1 MYKYSYIE
9 EQMEGKKPREKVVY
23 NPSGKTTHIVE
34 VKKHGKIYVYEQYSY
49 YDKNTK
55 QARPKQLYL
64 GVKDA
69 VSGQVRK
76 ARDPVV
82 KAIPVK
88 KDRCYG
94 ASFVFERIIA
104 ETKLYE
110 TVKEAF
116 GDITDDMMAVALAL
130 ACQGSKLYLV
140 EQWLAMN
147 HCRYSRRNLSS
158 PRISELLK
166 EITFDKRNRFF
177 MGWIKGVKE
186 DEYLAYDIT
195 SVSCYAR
202 SIEHVELGYNRDKES
217 LPQINLGLL
226 YGEQSRIP
234 LYYQMFNGSIKDV
247 GTIENMLIALRSYGC
262 AAHCKF
268 VMDKGFFSTVNVGFF
283 MQNGHKFAISM
294 PFTMNLAKETVDSND
309 DICSPQYYSALHECY
324 CKRTDCAFEGMNLAA
339 HLYFN
344 MDKKSAWDKELNKK
358 IHKNRQALALLKRQ
372 QETPGLKKYTDEE
385 FGHIVTQ
392 HKAFFTVKKSKITIT
407 DNNGLDVRC
416 STIEF
421 DTDLDAFKDAM
432 KTKGY
437 MIILTNDFDR
447 QSEEMLSLYRDK
459 EVVENA
465 FDDIKNQLDMDR
477 LNVQSNE
484 SLQGKLFLVFLSLI
498 LVSAMRN
505 ALRKTGLSKNISY
518 PEAIMELTKIKLYT
532 YENNQMTLSKPSAKQ
547 KKILAALSLTEED
560 LRVILKG
567 KEMIST
573 I

>member
-1 MYKYSYIE
+1 
-9 EQMEGKKPREKVVY
+9 MEKKKPGGKAVY
-23 NPSGKTTHIVE
+23 NPDGKTTHIVE
-34 VKKHGKIYVYEQYSY
+34 VKKNGKIYVYEQYSH

-64 GVKDA
+64 GIKDP
-69 VSGQVRK
+69 VSGEVRK

-82 KAIPVK
+82 KAVPVK
-88 KDRCYG
+88 KDHSYG

-104 ETKLYE
+104 QTSLYE
-110 TVKEAF
+110 ILKKTF
-116 GDITDDMMAVALAL
+116 GDMAGDMTAIALAM

-147 HCRYSRRNLSS
+147 HCRYSHRNLSS
-158 PRISELLK
+158 PRISELLA

-177 MGWIKGVKE
+177 TEWISRVKE
-186 DEYLAYDIT
+186 DEYLAYDI
-195 SVSCYAR
+195 SSISSYAK
-202 SIEHVELGYNRDKES
+202 SIEQVELGYNRDREN
-217 LPQINLGLL
+217 LPQVNLGLL

-247 GTIENMLIALRSYGC
+247 STIEDLLVALQSYGC
-262 AAHCKF
+262 ASHCKF
-268 VMDKGFFSTVNVGFF
+268 VMDKGFFSTVNVDFF
-283 MQNGHKFAISM
+283 IQNGHKFAVSM
-294 PFTMNLAKETVDSND
+294 PFTLNAAKKIVDGND
-309 DICSPQYYSALHECY
+309 DICSPQYYSVLHECY
-324 CKRTDCAFEGMNLAA
+324 GKRTDCAFEGMELAA

-344 MDKKSAWDKELNKK
+344 MDKKSAGDKELNKR
-358 IHKNRQALALLKRQ
+358 IHKNREALAELKSR

-385 FGHIVTQ
+385 FGYIVTQ
-392 HKAFFTVKKSKITIT
+392 HKAFFNVRKSKITIT
-407 DNNGLDVRC
+407 DNNGLDVCC

-421 DTDLDAFKDAM
+421 DNDFDAFKDAM

-459 EVVENA
+459 EAVENA

-477 LNVQSNE
+477 FNVQSNE
-484 SLQGKLFLVFLSLI
+484 SLQGKLFLVFLSLV
-498 LVSAMRN
+498 LVSSMRN
-505 ALRKTGLSKNISY
+505 ALRKSGLSKNITYS
-518 PEAIMELTKIKLYT
+518 EAIMELTKIKLYT
-532 YENNQMTLSKPSAKQ
+532 YENNQMTLSKLTAKQ
-547 KKILAALSLTEED
+547 KKILDTLSITEDD
-560 LRVILKG
+560 LQVILKG